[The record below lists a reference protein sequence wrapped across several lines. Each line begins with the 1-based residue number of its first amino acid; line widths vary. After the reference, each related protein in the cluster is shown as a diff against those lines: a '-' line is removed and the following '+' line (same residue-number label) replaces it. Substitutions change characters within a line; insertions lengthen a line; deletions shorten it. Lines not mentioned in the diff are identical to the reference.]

1 MRKVAEFLVAASLAA
16 CTATTSAP
24 GKGKGSGSGSGSG
37 SAGCTVNCAGS
48 FTLDDNGF
56 IVQGDQWW
64 TADSGPQL
72 TGTIQSSGGTLQA
85 YTGDVA
91 LATATIANGK
101 WSLQLPA
108 STIPTTGVTLK
119 LKLTAAGANPV
130 EHDQLMSL
138 DDGMPVVTSNSPF
151 HDERGDTISFAT
163 GEAVHTHA
171 GTTIELGSSACPNV
185 YKYTYLTDVTPKYA
199 TETSPNPL
207 AWHIS
212 LASPVGIDDTATS
225 YRVRES
231 ATKTVLDWTPV
242 SPDPD
247 GSYTIALHR
256 DGQHPIADL
265 GTYDGMMYLDVQAKD
280 GFGMTNV
287 QTYCINYFRIAPP
300 LEIQKPGAEPTTA
313 GESTLFDMTLAADSP
328 ISTVINNDGG
338 PYVFSQRFLQHA
350 AEPITVS
357 LSMPSPTGKYSL
369 VSSDWDV
376 KTDSGTALACGNT
389 STGKSTDKRCST
401 LTKISQT
408 DTAYSDSLGSG
419 SWKLYVLDEA
429 TGKAATECT
438 IGSSLTATCS
448 LPARAIGSAPHAY
461 RVVTSLGDVTD
472 LAPRNSAGVA
482 LSGPFY
488 ETSLLQRTFTGI
500 DVGSVSHCDRPY
512 TSVINTVTYYFC
524 DWSTYE
530 HIYALH
536 AASIAFDAFEVDYAA
551 KVENGGLDPVP
562 YSYPQKSAAL
572 TWDAGT
578 YKLPGEL

>member
-16 CTATTSAP
+16 CAATTSAP
-24 GKGKGSGSGSGSG
+24 GKGKGSG

-48 FTLDDNGF
+48 FTLDDTGF

-64 TADSGPQL
+64 SADSGPEL
-72 TGTIQSSGGTLQA
+72 TGTIDAAGGTLKA
-85 YTGDVA
+85 FTGDVA
-91 LATATIANGK
+91 LATATIANGT

-108 STIPTTGVTLK
+108 STIPTTGVTVK
-119 LKLTAAGANPV
+119 LKLTAPGANPV

-151 HDERGDTISFAT
+151 HDERGDTISFAS

-171 GTTIELGSSACPNV
+171 GATIELGSSACPAV
-185 YKYTYLTDVTPKYA
+185 YKYTYLTDVTPRYA
-199 TETSPNPL
+199 SETSPNPL

-212 LASPVGIDDTATS
+212 LASPVGIDDTGTS

-242 SPDPD
+242 SPEPD

-265 GTYDGMMYLDVQAKD
+265 GTYDGMLYLDVQAKD

-287 QTYCINYFRIAPP
+287 QTYCIDYFRIAPP
-300 LEIQKPGAEPTTA
+300 LEIQQPGAEPTTA
-313 GESTLFDMTLAADSP
+313 GESTLFGMTLAADSA
-328 ISTVINNDGG
+328 ISTVVNADGG

-350 AEPITVS
+350 AEPMTVS
-357 LSMPSPTGKYSL
+357 LSIPAPSGAYSL

-376 KTDSGTALACGNT
+376 KTSSGTGFSCGN
-389 STGKSTDKRCST
+389 SLTGRDTTDKRCST
-401 LTKISQT
+401 LTKISKA
-408 DTAYSDSLGSG
+408 DTAYSGSLASG
-419 SWKLYVLDEA
+419 SWKLFVIDEA

-438 IGSSLTATCS
+438 IGTGLTATCS
-448 LPARAIGSAPHAY
+448 IPARAAGDAPHAY
-461 RVVTSLGDVTD
+461 RIVTSVGSVTD
-472 LAPRNSAGVA
+472 LAPRDSAGAA

-488 ETSLLQRTFTGI
+488 ESSLAQRTFTGI
-500 DVGSVSHCDRPY
+500 DAGAVSHCDRAY
-512 TSVINTVTYYFC
+512 TTTANNTTYFWC

-530 HIYALH
+530 HIH
-536 AASIAFDAFEVDYAA
+536 AIHSASIAFDAFEIDYGA
-551 KVENGGLDPVP
+551 KVVNGALGPVP
-562 YSYPQKSAAL
+562 YSHPQKSAAL
-572 TWDAGT
+572 TWDAGSD
-578 YKLPGEL
+578 KLPGE